1 MPVLKRRSRIVSFR
15 LSQEEYD
22 ALKDTCL
29 AEGARSIS
37 DFARSAACRL
47 ARNGNGSPD
56 EGLQATVLTLQGRV
70 EDLDR
75 ELKRLAHLLE
85 ASQPAAPEKK
95 SKLAKFA

>member
-47 ARNGNGSPD
+47 PLNGNGSLD
-56 EGLQATVLTLQGRV
+56 EVLEPVVRTLHGRV
-70 EDLDR
+70 E
-75 ELKRLAHLLE
+75 
-85 ASQPAAPEKK
+85 
-95 SKLAKFA
+95 

>member
-22 ALKDTCL
+22 ALKDTCI
-29 AEGARSIS
+29 AQGARSIS

-56 EGLQATVLTLQGRV
+56 EALEATIRMLEGRV
-70 EDLDR
+70 ELLDR
-75 ELKRLAHLLE
+75 EVKRLAHLLE
-85 ASQPAAPEKK
+85 PAQPGAIKRNSQPSK
-95 SKLAKFA
+95 SA

>member
-47 ARNGNGSPD
+47 ARNGNGSD
-56 EGLQATVLTLQGRV
+56 ETLQAAVLTLQERV
-70 EDLDR
+70 EELDR

>member
-22 ALKDTCL
+22 ALKDTCV
-29 AEGARSIS
+29 AQGARSIS

-47 ARNGNGSPD
+47 ARNGNGFQD
-56 EGLQATVLTLQGRV
+56 EALQAAVLTLQGRV
-70 EDLDR
+70 EELDR

-85 ASQPAAPEKK
+85 ASRPATPEKK

>member
-22 ALKDTCL
+22 ALKDTCV

-47 ARNGNGSPD
+47 ARNGNGSD
-56 EGLQATVLTLQGRV
+56 ETLQAAVLTLQGRV
-70 EDLDR
+70 EELDR
-75 ELKRLAHLLE
+75 ELKRLAHLFE
-85 ASQPAAPEKK
+85 AAQPPASARNYKAAR
-95 SKLAKFA
+95 SG

>member
-22 ALKDTCL
+22 ALKDTCV
-29 AEGARSIS
+29 AQGARSIS

-56 EGLQATVLTLQGRV
+56 EALQAAVMTLQGRV
-70 EDLDR
+70 EELDR

-85 ASQPAAPEKK
+85 ASQPPAPAK
-95 SKLAKFA
+95 SYKAVRSG